1 VQQLSSALH
10 RAAHERRRRVAPRA
24 DATGFRRRPVQIGAW
39 GGKDPKG
46 EYEFDED
53 HVEK

>member
-1 VQQLSSALH
+1 M
-10 RAAHERRRRVAPRA
+10 VATCVRKR
-24 DATGFRRRPVQIGAW
+24 FMQIGAS

-53 HVEK
+53 RKER

>member
-1 VQQLSSALH
+1 MA
-10 RAAHERRRRVAPRA
+10 
-24 DATGFRRRPVQIGAW
+24 ATGYRKRFMQIGAW

-53 HVEK
+53 HKEK